1 MKTEEVLADLT
12 ALQQALAG
20 HVGWLQRWYQAVLH
34 HGQIPDPDSGA
45 CPIAQWHGR
54 AAHGPMGECGAFAA
68 VEHEHDFV
76 HAMASQITER
86 AAAGHKVT
94 TSDFEALM
102 SSSLAFGTAAQELER
117 EVWKNLATL
126 DPLTGLSNRQLMMT
140 QLVRERDRAI
150 RQKDPLC
157 VALVDIDHF
166 KSINDRF
173 GHQFG
178 DDVLRAVA
186 GALNGT
192 VRPYDIVYRF
202 GGEEFLLCLP
212 GTSMDNAVQALERV
226 RHAIA
231 NLVLSPANGEK
242 LTVTATFGVAAL
254 GAEISV
260 EDCIKFA
267 DRALYQGK
275 AAGRDRVV
283 AYSGE

>member
-1 MKTEEVLADLT
+1 MKTEDVLADLT
-12 ALQQALAG
+12 ALQHALAG

-34 HGQIPDPDSGA
+34 HGQIPDPASA
-45 CPIAQWHGR
+45 HCPFALWHGK
-54 AAHGPMGECGAFAA
+54 AIHGPMGECVAFDA
-68 VEHEHDFV
+68 VGREHEFV
-76 HAMASQITER
+76 HVMAGQITER

-102 SSSLAFGTAAQELER
+102 SSALAFGTAAQELER

-126 DPLTGLSNRQLMMT
+126 DPLTGLANRQMMMS

-166 KSINDRF
+166 KSVNDRF

-186 GALNGT
+186 TALSNT

-212 GTSMDNAVQALERV
+212 GTNQDNAVQVLERA
-226 RHAIA
+226 RLAIV
-231 NLVLSPANGEK
+231 NLGLTDDNGAP
-242 LTVTATFGVAAL
+242 LIITATFGVTDL
-254 GAEISV
+254 GADTSV
-260 EDCIKFA
+260 EDSIKHA
-267 DRALYQGK
+267 DRALYEGK
-275 AAGRDRVV
+275 QAGRDRVV
-283 AYSGE
+283 AYSGG